1 MSSETLASEMQLPRQ
16 APYVSPD
23 PNTVTAICFG
33 RSKVGLC
40 QYKRGPFAKCQVLNS
55 TISRELQ
62 ILRSHV
68 IITDLFLSKHY
79 SSRPFT
85 VLHSPHTTNI
95 HTPHC
100 RAALQAS
107 VYTTP
112 HLNPNIL
119 HLRPVTPIMAISPPI
134 SAPPNVAEETMTNS
148 ITSHTLAYQQED
160 IERRHTIRKMKSSSN
175 LHDIFRREGGCRR
188 GPTSQVRSAASYSS
202 L

>member
-1 MSSETLASEMQLPRQ
+1 MS
-16 APYVSPD
+16 
-23 PNTVTAICFG
+23 
-33 RSKVGLC
+33 
-40 QYKRGPFAKCQVLNS
+40 VLNS
-55 TISRELQ
+55 TIPRELQ
-62 ILRSHV
+62 ILHV
-68 IITDLFLSKHY
+68 IIGTGLFLEHY

-85 VLHSPHTTNI
+85 VLHSQHITNI

-119 HLRPVTPIMAISPPI
+119 HLRPVPPIMDISPI
-134 SAPPNVAEETMTNS
+134 SAPPNVAEETVTNL
-148 ITSHTLAYQQED
+148 ITSHTLAYKQED

-175 LHDIFRREGGCRR
+175 LHDIFRRGEGGCRR
-188 GPTSQVRSAASYSS
+188 GPTSQVRSAASYTS